1 LGQVSDTSFIVEIV
15 ERILSDNPDE
25 VTRFRG
31 GKTNLMGFFVGQ
43 ALKETKGKA
52 NPKVVTQILQD
63 RLNA

>member
-1 LGQVSDTSFIVEIV
+1 
-15 ERILSDNPDE
+15 
-25 VTRFRG
+25 
-31 GKTNLMGFFVGQ
+31 MGFFVGQ